1 MGREDEAARWEYA
14 CKWLIWHAV
23 CEIWMMQGFL
33 VPAASEGEDQEE
45 HTRGENKPLN
55 TVLSLTALTAHQS
68 VPRLPLKPEQR
79 HLLVQLRLL
88 SELIPPPPA
97 PGPSF
102 TGPTAAPS
110 AGPNSFHRPAPNL
123 DSAGLAAAPSVLDGL
138 LTLATGVV
146 EVMTG
151 FHIAG
156 GIAAM
161 LHGAFRI
168 AAPDSPLTQIA
179 AACRKALT
187 PDLTVIQ
194 ESVKMMAPLPDNERS
209 GLRDTL
215 CFATY
220 QITGVEVGALKH
232 QLFDHDDITRRPS
245 PRRSTSSR
253 RRVVS
258 SAQEGAEVPTSATV
272 DRPDVTAG
280 SSHSTNTSVQ
290 KDGTQDQ
297 RLKNK
302 ESARRAGDIALKRRG
317 RGSRGIGL

>member
-1 MGREDEAARWEYA
+1 MEREDEKARREREEYNRR
-14 CKWLIWHAV
+14 WLIWHLLY
-23 CEIWMMQGFL
+23 EIWIVQGFL
-33 VPAASEGEDQEE
+33 TPAADEDKDQKERARSENGSLDTALLLTAMTAEQ
-45 HTRGENKPLN
+45 
-55 TVLSLTALTAHQS
+55 TVL
-68 VPRLPLKPEQR
+68 RLPLKPKEL

-97 PGPSF
+97 PNPPLAGS
-102 TGPTAAPS
+102 AAVPC
-110 AGPNSFHRPAPNL
+110 AGPIDLHRPAPNL
-123 DSAGLAAAPSVLDGL
+123 DSAGLAAPPSVLDGL

-168 AAPDSPLTQIA
+168 AAPDSPLTKIA

-194 ESVKMMAPLPDNERS
+194 ESVKMMASLPDNEHS
-209 GLRDTL
+209 GLRDAL

-232 QLFDHDDITRRPS
+232 QLFGLRDAPRLPTPCQNDRRITDEEIALAAQEM
-245 PRRSTSSR
+245 SR
-253 RRVVS
+253 R
-258 SAQEGAEVPTSATV
+258 GF
-272 DRPDVTAG
+272 
-280 SSHSTNTSVQ
+280 
-290 KDGTQDQ
+290 
-297 RLKNK
+297 
-302 ESARRAGDIALKRRG
+302 G
-317 RGSRGIGL
+317 RGTGGMGL